1 LEGKEMVEAINKS
14 LPINKDAE
22 RIKAKDKLGR
32 FIDYINPL
40 EAYEIAKNYN
50 NSNRGRL
57 AYVV

>member
-1 LEGKEMVEAINKS
+1 MIEAINKS